1 MPGETGEVRPE
12 MISLSTRSTLEIT
25 MFLSFADRRL
35 GNSGTSPA
43 LRTSRGLRGGAKSG
57 SHASP
62 VPPPCILPPP
72 YPPLAIC
79 LLASVINLVARVP
92 TEREGGVCVWRG
104 VCERESLRVRVTL
117 REGGNKVM

>member
-12 MISLSTRSTLEIT
+12 MVSLSALEIT

-57 SHASP
+57 PHASP

-72 YPPLAIC
+72 SPPLAIC

-92 TEREGGVCVWRG
+92 TEREDVCVWRG
-104 VCERESLRVRVTL
+104 ERERESFEG
-117 REGGNKVM
+117 EGGTEGGGK

>member
-12 MISLSTRSTLEIT
+12 RVSLSTLEIT

-35 GNSGTSPA
+35 GTSGTSPA

-92 TEREGGVCVWRG
+92 TEREGGVCVCGG
-104 VCERESLRVRVTL
+104 VCVKERALRVRVTL